1 MGVQSALV
9 AGSLAGGQVEREM
22 AVKFVLVLMRGAP
35 CKSPSDQGAG
45 AQRRLAPE
53 AVWCGR
59 GDGLWRRKVWET
71 TGSQTPTKT
80 GACALGRR
88 PPGPGPGRPK
98 GSERGTDGRAG
109 YDGEREQALSYELR
123 YLATTLMRGE
133 NRHSL
138 WRAAWILGGGVC
150 CRTDLR

>member
-1 MGVQSALV
+1 MVWSLKGWTVARAL
-9 AGSLAGGQVEREM
+9 SLDLILSG
-22 AVKFVLVLMRGAP
+22 MRVPAFE
-35 CKSPSDQGAG
+35 SLNHQGAG
-45 AQRRLAPE
+45 AKRRLAQE

-59 GDGLWRRKVWET
+59 GDGLWRRKGWET

-109 YDGEREQALSYELR
+109 YDGEREQALP
-123 YLATTLMRGE
+123 
-133 NRHSL
+133 
-138 WRAAWILGGGVC
+138 
-150 CRTDLR
+150 

>member
-9 AGSLAGGQVEREM
+9 AGSLAGGRVEREM
-22 AVKFVLVLMRGAP
+22 AVECVLVLMREAP

-59 GDGLWRRKVWET
+59 GGGLWRDHGQET
-71 TGSQTPTKT
+71 LGSWPPTKT
-80 GACALGRR
+80 GAGALGRR

-98 GSERGTDGRAG
+98 GSKRGTDVRAG
-109 YDGEREQALSYELR
+109 YDGERERALP
-123 YLATTLMRGE
+123 
-133 NRHSL
+133 
-138 WRAAWILGGGVC
+138 
-150 CRTDLR
+150 

>member
-9 AGSLAGGQVEREM
+9 AGSLAGGRVEREM
-22 AVKFVLVLMRGAP
+22 AVECVLALMREAP

-45 AQRRLAPE
+45 AKRRLAPE

-59 GDGLWRRKVWET
+59 GDGLWRRKGWET

-109 YDGEREQALSYELR
+109 YDGEREQALP
-123 YLATTLMRGE
+123 
-133 NRHSL
+133 
-138 WRAAWILGGGVC
+138 
-150 CRTDLR
+150 